1 MNFTQDQRSFLA
13 RQYVARIST
22 ATSQSIPHVSPVYFV
37 ANADSIFI
45 ATGKTTTK
53 FKDLTENPT
62 ASIVVDE
69 FDADWLHGGK
79 GYASKERAIIV
90 LGKATILEEGDD
102 YRTLH
107 SSFLEKYPD
116 FKAVPTKLGK
126 PPIIRVEAEKIW
138 DHRFSSTG
146 QAQ

>member
-1 MNFTQDQRSFLA
+1 MKFTPEQLSFLA

-22 ATSQSIPHVSPVYFV
+22 ATGESIPHVSPVYFV
-37 ANADSIFI
+37 AKADSIFI
-45 ATGKTTTK
+45 ATEKTTTK
-53 FKDLTENPT
+53 FKDLTENPI

-69 FDADWLHGGK
+69 FDADWLHGRE
-79 GYASKERAIIV
+79 GYASKERAIII
-90 LGKATILEEGDD
+90 LGRATVLEEGDH

-116 FKAVPTKLGK
+116 FKAIPSKLGK
-126 PPIIRVEAEKIW
+126 PPIIRVQAEKIW
-138 DHRFSSTG
+138 DHHFSSTG